1 MRLKKSIAISEN
13 GFVFNAVR
21 GDSFSTN
28 PIGLF
33 VLELIKAGKDITVI
47 QEDVLNKYA
56 IDKSTAER
64 DVHDFV
70 KMLEQY
76 DLLVDSE

>member
-13 GFVFNAVR
+13 GFVFNAAR

-33 VLELIKAGKDITVI
+33 VLELVKAGKEIAVVQQEVI
-47 QEDVLNKYA
+47 NKYA
-56 IDKSTAER
+56 IDESTAER
-64 DVHDFV
+64 DIHDFV
-70 KMLEQY
+70 KMLKQY
-76 DLLVDSE
+76 DLLE

>member
-13 GFVFNAVR
+13 GFVFNAAR

-33 VLELIKAGKDITVI
+33 ILEMIKAGKDTKVVQ
-47 QEDVLNKYA
+47 QEVTNKYA
-56 IDKSTAER
+56 IDDSTAER
-64 DVHDFV
+64 DIHDFV
-70 KMLEQY
+70 KMLKQY
-76 DLLVDSE
+76 DLLD